1 MAKRVVRDDKPAS
14 FNINVT
20 LKSSPDLLA
29 YSCQAS
35 SDLGTYGPSSWL
47 QMYWELWTSEYR
59 GCGLV
64 RLVGCGSMEGLGEG
78 MVDFEMGGDRRRR
91 QSEDRGQTAC
101 LQGCAQSVGDQR
113 TQSPGRGQKA
123 QWGLNGVGH
132 QGIGGSQVPHCHCG
146 SQRSLRLRV
155 LLRLPVSDHICF
167 HLPRYPPSRPFFL
180 PFPPKL
186 SLSVNRNKEVLLASM
201 SPASLPSKNTKAK
214 NLKEGAQGLKPSTW
228 KAGISL

>member
-1 MAKRVVRDDKPAS
+1 MTTSRPPSTSTSR
-14 FNINVT
+14 
-20 LKSSPDLLA
+20 SSPAQTCSPTPAKHPLIWA
-29 YSCQAS
+29 PMGPAASCRCTGS
-35 SDLGTYGPSSWL
+35 CGPVS
-47 QMYWELWTSEYR
+47 R

-64 RLVGCGSMEGLGEG
+64 RLVGCGSVEGPGEG
-78 MVDFEMGGDRRRR
+78 MVDFEMGEDRRRR
-91 QSEDRGQTAC
+91 QSGDRGQTAC
-101 LQGCAQSVGDQR
+101 LQGCAQSMGDQR

-123 QWGLNGVGH
+123 QWGLNGAGH
-132 QGIGGSQVPHCHCG
+132 QGIGGSEEPDCG

-167 HLPRYPPSRPFFL
+167 HLPRYPPPRPFFL

-186 SLSVNRNKEVLLASM
+186 SLSVNRNEEVLLAST

-214 NLKEGAQGLKPSTW
+214 NLKEGAQGLKASTW